1 MGKKPSKTAP
11 VAVETAPVAV
21 ETAPVAVETQPE
33 EETMTVETDPV
44 TVETDPVTVE
54 TAAIAEATL
63 MTPAEM
69 KKAERKAEREKAG
82 EERRRQNAERKA
94 RIEAAKK
101 EDAANKTLGVC
112 AVILSTLKAG
122 PITKED
128 MLKKLA
134 LMFPERSTSGM
145 KTTVNCQFDHHLKAR
160 GIAVHRTEEKPYKYF
175 VPVTP
180 ETAVE

>member
-1 MGKKPSKTAP
+1 
-11 VAVETAPVAV
+11 
-21 ETAPVAVETQPE
+21 
-33 EETMTVETDPV
+33 MTEIAA
-44 TVETDPVTVE
+44 TVE
-54 TAAIAEATL
+54 TAATQAPQ
-63 MTPAEM
+63 MTPAEI
-69 KKAERKAEREKAG
+69 KKAARKAEREKAG
-82 EERRRQNAERKA
+82 EERRRQNEERKA

-101 EDAANKTLGVC
+101 EDAANKPLGVC

-134 LMFPERSTSGM
+134 LIFPERNTSGM

-160 GIAVHRTEEKPYKYF
+160 GIAVHRTQEKPYKYF

-180 ETAVE
+180 EATPEATPETAAE